1 MILQHF
7 NLLPSSINHSVR
19 VLYIK
24 FLGNIFSKEF
34 WYYQGKTSILFLR
47 PSEVPVAEQP
57 CLFKY
62 YSGLLIF
69 HSATSAYP
77 LFDKGERILWMSQP
91 LLTLPALLYWSAT
104 NNAGKDE
111 CHAIGSENNDGDHGW
126 PKVCWL
132 RRGLLIGNKGSV
144 VKQKPSKLCAAS
156 AIWAR
161 LACSLGSSLH
171 FCCGK
176 AVLLWRIIS
185 RSEYHLLF
193 HHPWN
198 MTPPGNDVFLKGDFH
213 IGFLFTFH
221 WFHFT
226 PFSRFWQFGRM
237 CVCGQVAGRVWGQL
251 KKSG

>member
-69 HSATSAYP
+69 HSVTSAYP

-111 CHAIGSENNDGDHGW
+111 CHAIGSKIMMAIMVG
-126 PKVCWL
+126 P
-132 RRGLLIGNKGSV
+132 RSV
-144 VKQKPSKLCAAS
+144 DSREGYWSGTKAAS
-156 AIWAR
+156 WN
-161 LACSLGSSLH
+161 
-171 FCCGK
+171 K
-176 AVLLWRIIS
+176 S
-185 RSEYHLLF
+185 RANFAL
-193 HHPWN
+193 PR
-198 MTPPGNDVFLKGDFH
+198 T
-213 IGFLFTFH
+213 
-221 WFHFT
+221 
-226 PFSRFWQFGRM
+226 FGRDLL
-237 CVCGQVAGRVWGQL
+237 ALWGVLCISFVGKQFCFDGGSL
-251 KKSG
+251 ALNTTFSSTTRETWRRLGMMSF